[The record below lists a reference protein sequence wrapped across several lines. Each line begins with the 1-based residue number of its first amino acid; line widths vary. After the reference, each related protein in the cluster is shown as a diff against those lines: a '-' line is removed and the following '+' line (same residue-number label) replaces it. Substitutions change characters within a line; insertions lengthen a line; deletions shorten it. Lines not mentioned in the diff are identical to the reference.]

1 MTVFMIVAAV
11 IAVVVFAVRGL
22 GREAPVRVRRHGPH
36 RLVWRY
42 LTGLPWH
49 GRAISDRGWLRP
61 ASDKPLTRTGHVP
74 RFHCLPR
81 WKQTVRR
88 TSPVLAAVVI
98 AAGLAADRRVTLL
111 AFGAAAAAGLRSGF
125 AVWRLDMSLRTREP
139 HRTSCPTAA
148 HGPRQQSRRS
158 GRRQTWL
165 HQDVPGPRHNRHQAP
180 AGIPRRTEG
189 ARADQP
195 YRGEQAVPH
204 RPEREW
210 HLKGPRPYLLV
221 EKTVPPVPPPA
232 MVTLD
237 MIIEAI
243 HKASPAELITGIGI
257 AQEIIRLL
265 LETDSPHIGL
275 CIPSGDGK
283 SVFAQLIAGQLLY
296 KGGICLIIDHK
307 LFSHPWAL
315 KGMPNVVSAGTEEEI
330 HLALLWLAQ
339 EIRDRKQAARD
350 SSTCA
355 AGSTPTSA
363 PGCWSS
369 ARNSTTPSA
378 SSSSTGIASAA

>member
-1 MTVFMIVAAV
+1 MTVFLIVAAV
-11 IAVVVFAVRGL
+11 IAVVVFAVHGL
-22 GREAPVRVRRHGPH
+22 GREAQVRVRRHGPH

-42 LTGLPWH
+42 LTGQPWH

-61 ASDKPLTRTGHVP
+61 ASDKTLPRTGHVP

-111 AFGAAAAAGLRSGF
+111 ALGAAAAAGLAF
-125 AVWRLDMSLRTREP
+125 AVWRLDMWLRTREP
-139 HRTSCPTAA
+139 HRTYVKPLHMALASRVGVAVAAKPGYIKMSPDRGTTVIRLRQGFHAEPKEREQISRIAADRLCLTA
-148 HGPRQQSRRS
+148 PK
-158 GRRQTWL
+158 
-165 HQDVPGPRHNRHQAP
+165 V
-180 AGIPRRTEG
+180 
-189 ARADQP
+189 
-195 YRGEQAVPH
+195 
-204 RPEREW
+204 EW

-257 AQEIIRLL
+257 GEKIMRLS

-369 ARNSTTPSA
+369 VRNSTTPSA